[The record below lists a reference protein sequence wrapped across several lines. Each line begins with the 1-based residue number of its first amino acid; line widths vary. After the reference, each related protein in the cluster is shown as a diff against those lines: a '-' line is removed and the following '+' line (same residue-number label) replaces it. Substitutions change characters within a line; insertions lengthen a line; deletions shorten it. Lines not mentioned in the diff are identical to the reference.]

1 MRINIFIL
9 GALGS
14 FVGFT
19 TAAPA
24 APRGHESDYAGPCND
39 DSDCRGDILICEDT
53 GLQQRHCV
61 VGDRW
66 PYMSRDLSSGT
77 GEPEN
82 EPADLEARR
91 MEVLTRCTSDDECE
105 GNACPRLPGEPR
117 LTTSAGSVGH
127 STICLMITGTTKWA
141 YMGQRGT

>member
-1 MRINIFIL
+1 MRIKIFIL

-24 APRGHESDYAGPCND
+24 APRGYESDYAGPCNY

-82 EPADLEARR
+82 RPANLEARG
-91 MEVLTRCTSDDECE
+91 MELPKRCTSNDECE
-105 GNACPRLPGEPR
+105 APLECL
-117 LTTSAGSVGH
+117 SAITWRAAPH
-127 STICLMITGTTKWA
+127 DICRE
-141 YMGQRGT
+141 RGPFDDLLDDHGDD